1 MQQDERHRSLARRAA
16 GAVVAAVL
24 VSACGTAG
32 AADDR
37 DDGRPVIAVTTTIMG
52 DVVRNVA
59 PADATV
65 TVLMPPGSDPHTYEP
80 SARQL
85 VELQDAD
92 IVVASGGVE
101 EGLRRA
107 LDETA
112 AAGVPVF
119 SALEH
124 VTPLGDEDHDTD
136 EDHEADA
143 GGEDDHGDEDQDTGA
158 DDGHDHGGVDP
169 HFWMDPLRMA
179 EVVDA
184 LGARLGDLTGR
195 PQATAGR
202 ARAYADDLAR
212 LDDRIAG
219 LFADLPADRRTIVTN
234 HEALTYFADRYDLQ
248 VVGTVIPSTSTGAEP
263 SAQDIERLAAA
274 LRRAHVT
281 TVFAESTAPRTLAE
295 ALAREVGPGTEVAV
309 LHTES
314 VGGDGDPATYIEML
328 ETDAERIAQ
337 ALRR

>member
-92 IVVASGGVE
+92 IVVASGRVE

-143 GGEDDHGDEDQDTGA
+143 GGED
-158 DDGHDHGGVDP
+158 DHGGVDP